1 MESTVSPERVGLS
14 PARLERLA
22 PALHRYVD
30 EGKVAGLLTLVA
42 RRGGIAHVQ
51 CYGERDRE
59 AHQPMTEDTIFRIYS
74 MSKPIT
80 SLAVLMLYEEGRFL
94 LTDPVAQYIPAFKDT
109 PVFVRET
116 DKGLETE
123 PQARPMTILDLLR
136 HTSGLSYPNPSPEAL
151 PVERLM
157 ARSEE
162 LESKSM
168 PEPTLEQFVEWL
180 AGFPLCWQ
188 PGTRWQYGF
197 SVDVLG
203 RLVEIFSGRSFDAFL
218 QERIFGP
225 LGMVDTG
232 FWVPPEKVSRFAAMY
247 GPGEQGGLKLLD
259 PPGGE
264 YAKPKRFL
272 SGGGGLVS
280 TAQDYWRF
288 AQLLLDKGIF
298 RGERLVSRKTVE
310 LMTTNHLPDAVLPTF
325 GDPGMGFGLGVCV
338 RMSLGGAAF
347 LGSVGEYGWSGMAST
362 HYRADPKE
370 QMIELF
376 MTQFVPTPEVSY
388 PFHEQFRVLAQQA
401 IDD

>member
-1 MESTVSPERVGLS
+1 MVDLITPECVGLS
-14 PARLERLA
+14 SARLGRIDSTLQ
-22 PALHRYVD
+22 RYVD
-30 EGKVAGLLTLVA
+30 EGKLAGYLTLVA
-42 RRGGIAHVQ
+42 RRGRVAHLH

-94 LTDPVAQYIPAFKDT
+94 LTDPVAKYIPAFKDT

-116 DKGLETE
+116 EAGVETE
-123 PQARPMTILDLLR
+123 PPTRPMSILDLLR
-136 HTSGLSYPNPSPEAL
+136 HTSGLSYPNPQGL

-157 ARSEE
+157 AGPAGASEDT
-162 LESKSM
+162 L
-168 PEPTLEQFVEWL
+168 PEPKLAAFTDWL

-203 RLVEIFSGRSFDAFL
+203 RLVEVISGRPFDAFL

-225 LGMVDTG
+225 LGMTDTA

-247 GPGEQGGLKLLD
+247 GPDEQGALKLLD
-259 PPGGE
+259 PPQGE
-264 YAKPKRFL
+264 YVNPQRFC

-280 TAQDYWRF
+280 TVQDYLRF
-288 AQLLLDKGIF
+288 AQCLLDKGTAN
-298 RGERLVSRKTVE
+298 GQRLVSRKTIE
-310 LMTTNHLPDAVLPTF
+310 LMTTNHLPECALPTF
-325 GDPGMGFGLGVCV
+325 WEAGCGFGLGVKV
-338 RMSLGGAAF
+338 RMSLGEASI

-362 HYRADPKE
+362 HYWADPKE
-370 QMIELF
+370 ELIGLF
-376 MTQFVPTPEVSY
+376 MPQYVPTPEFDY
-388 PFHEQFRVLAQQA
+388 PLHPQFRVLTYQA